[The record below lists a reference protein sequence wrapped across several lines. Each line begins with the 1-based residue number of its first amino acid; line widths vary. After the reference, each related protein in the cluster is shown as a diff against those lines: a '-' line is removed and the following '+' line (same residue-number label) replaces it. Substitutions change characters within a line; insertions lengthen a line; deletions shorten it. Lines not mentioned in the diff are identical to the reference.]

1 MILEGVVVSGLG
13 RGGHFLSIPHYRRL
27 LSEITGFEPYPG
39 TLNVLVG
46 RDRALSAVLRGLR
59 IPEAVVEGR
68 TYGGAWLAP
77 VEIVGNPEIPAW
89 AILPD
94 RSAHPDQLEI
104 ISDRNLRRAL
114 GLRDGD
120 RILLRVKSI

>member
-1 MILEGVVVSGLG
+1 MILEGTVVSGLG
-13 RGGHFLSIPHYRRL
+13 RGSHFLSIPHYKRL
-27 LSEITGFEPYPG
+27 ISEITGFVPYPG

-46 RDRALSAVLRGLR
+46 RDRALAAVLRGLR
-59 IPEAVVEGR
+59 IQEAVVDGR
-68 TYGGAWLAP
+68 TFGGAWMVP
-77 VEIVGNPEIPAW
+77 VEIVGRPEIPAW

-104 ISDRNLRRAL
+104 ISDRNLRERL

-120 RILLRVKSI
+120 RIALRVKPI